1 MLLLWILSF
10 TFLGSFVSLFLV
22 IWLLSIKNLASRF
35 SLLLTSFAAG
45 ALLTA
50 AFLDLLPEA
59 FEEVRSTNLFWGALL
74 GIVVFFLLERSLL
87 WFHHHHGEE
96 KTGVM
101 KEEKKP
107 VTLLLM
113 IGDALH
119 NFLDGVVIGGSFLVS
134 IPLGVVTS
142 LAVFFHEIPHE
153 IGTFGALLHEGL
165 TYSRV
170 VLYNVLSGVTAL
182 LGAILAYFFLSHLS
196 AVIPYLLAFAAGN
209 FIYISASDL
218 IPEIHRAFDKEKA
231 LVQTTFFLLGIFTI
245 WLTIYILG

>member
-22 IWLLSIKNLASRF
+22 VWLLSIKNVANRF
-35 SLLLTSFAAG
+35 ALSLTSFAAG
-45 ALLTA
+45 ALLAA
-50 AFLDLLPEA
+50 AFLDLMPEA
-59 FEEVRSTNLFWGALL
+59 FEKGQLKSVLWIILI

-101 KEEKKP
+101 RGEERP

-113 IGDALH
+113 VGDSLH
-119 NFLDGVVIGGSFLVS
+119 NFLDGVVIAGSFFVS
-134 IPLGVVTS
+134 IPLGIVTS

-153 IGTFGALLHEGL
+153 IGVFGALLHEGL
-165 TYSRV
+165 TYKKV
-170 VLYNVLSGVTAL
+170 VLYNVLSGITAL
-182 LGAILAYFFLSHLS
+182 LGAFLSFFFLSSLTSLVPYILS
-196 AVIPYLLAFAAGN
+196 FAAGN

-231 LVQTTFFLLGIFTI
+231 LVQTTFFLLGIFVI

>member
-22 IWLLSIKNLASRF
+22 VWLLSIKNVANRF
-35 SLLLTSFAAG
+35 ALSLTSFAAG
-45 ALLTA
+45 ALLAA
-50 AFLDLLPEA
+50 AFLDLMPEA
-59 FEEVRSTNLFWGALL
+59 FEKGQLKSVLWIILI

-87 WFHHHHGEE
+87 WFHHHHGEA
-96 KTGVM
+96 GVV
-101 KEEKKP
+101 ERGEKKP
-107 VTLLLM
+107 VIFLLM

-153 IGTFGALLHEGL
+153 IGDFGALLHEGL
-165 TYSRV
+165 TYKKV
-170 VLYNVLSGVTAL
+170 VLYNLLSGITAL
-182 LGAILAYFFLSHLS
+182 LGAFLSYFFLTNLTSIVPYILS
-196 AVIPYLLAFAAGN
+196 FAAGN

-231 LVQTTFFLLGIFTI
+231 LVQTTFFLLGIFII